1 MVLMNCSSDSSQTS
15 IFSLLTAGSDSSFSS
30 LPRSPILDSSSSII
44 RYIRLVDTLV
54 ASELSVTFSRRVQV
68 GSAAIS
74 ITASWIIW
82 CTSPWP
88 WVECVST
95 GVAGSVYIILSMLC
109 TMCFTC
115 GPGNCI
121 NRELLKVFGNC
132 NNFASGY

>member
-15 IFSLLTAGSDSSFSS
+15 IFSLLTAGPDGFFSSFSSS

-44 RYIRLVDTLV
+44 RYMRLVDTLV
-54 ASELSVTFSRRVQV
+54 ASELSVTFSRRAQV

-95 GVAGSVYIILSMLC
+95 GLAGSVYMILSMLC

-115 GPGNCI
+115 GSGNCI
-121 NRELLKVFGNC
+121 NSWGTGIY
-132 NNFASGY
+132 S